1 MYKPPFTITG
11 RTVSLVAEITE
22 LLTLHMLRHE
32 RDLRLR
38 RIHRIQTIHGSLA
51 IEGNNL
57 TSEQVTA
64 ILEGKQVI
72 APQREIQEV
81 RNAIKA
87 YDLLSTWDA
96 TRTEHLLE
104 AHAMLTMGLIDESGM
119 FRSGSVGVVAGKDVI
134 HVAPPA
140 SRVPYLINDLL
151 GWLNETDEHPLISS
165 SVFHYEF
172 EFIHPFADGNGR
184 VGRLWQTLIL
194 SRWNEIF
201 AYLPVENMIYK
212 QQQAYYDAIN
222 KSSRFGDCWPFIE
235 FILEVILKSLK
246 TTDESLHDV
255 GVNIGVNVGVNVGV
269 NELEERILL
278 LIDQKPGINVNGI
291 AGFITDK
298 SKRTIERHLGK
309 LKEAGKVEFRGSD
322 KTGGYFIRK

>member
-22 LLTLHMLRHE
+22 LLTLHMFRHE

-64 ILEGKQVI
+64 ILEGKQVL

-96 TRTEHLLE
+96 TRKEHLLE
-104 AHAMLTMGLIDESGM
+104 AHATLTRGLIDESGM

-151 GWLNETDEHPLISS
+151 GWLNERRTS
-165 SVFHYEF
+165 
-172 EFIHPFADGNGR
+172 AD
-184 VGRLWQTLIL
+184 
-194 SRWNEIF
+194 
-201 AYLPVENMIYK
+201 
-212 QQQAYYDAIN
+212 
-222 KSSRFGDCWPFIE
+222 
-235 FILEVILKSLK
+235 
-246 TTDESLHDV
+246 
-255 GVNIGVNVGVNVGV
+255 
-269 NELEERILL
+269 
-278 LIDQKPGINVNGI
+278 
-291 AGFITDK
+291 
-298 SKRTIERHLGK
+298 
-309 LKEAGKVEFRGSD
+309 
-322 KTGGYFIRK
+322 